1 MSNTTPTLA
10 ERRDAMTDYA
20 RFTLDPVERIVALTA
35 AERMDHY
42 AIEEEY
48 AEALAELAEEAGL

>member
-1 MSNTTPTLA
+1 MQSPTLT

-20 RFTLDPVERIVALTA
+20 RYTLDPVERLVALTA
-35 AERMDHY
+35 AERMDFW

-48 AEALAELAEEAGL
+48 CEALADLLEANR